1 MYELSI
7 NGIVFDSSADNL
19 FEYYATAYT
28 NYTVAVRAVNIQNGA
43 SSWTTTNIRTMSTG
57 NFRSCESK
65 IHNDTMKF

>member
-43 SSWTTTNIRTMSTG
+43 SSWTTTDIRTMSTG
-57 NFRSCESK
+57 NIRSCESK
-65 IHNDTMKF
+65 